1 MAAFPTSSQPNS
13 HSPLTASLLGAN
25 TKRLRVGFTQ
35 LRELRTGTDRQ
46 TETGT
51 WGLQLRGSSSAQRC

>member
-1 MAAFPTSSQPNS
+1 MTAFPTSSQPNS
-13 HSPLTASLLGAN
+13 HSPLLGAN
-25 TKRLRVGFTQ
+25 TKRLLVGFVQ
-35 LRELRTGTDRQ
+35 LRQLRTGTDRQ